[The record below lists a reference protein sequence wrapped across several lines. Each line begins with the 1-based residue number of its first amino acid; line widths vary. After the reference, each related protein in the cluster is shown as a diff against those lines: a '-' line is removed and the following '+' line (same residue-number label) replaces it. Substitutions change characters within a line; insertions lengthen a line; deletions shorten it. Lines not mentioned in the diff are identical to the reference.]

1 MKDMDRIYRGWVVT
15 ASTFVIL
22 FIVFGIS
29 YSFGIFFNS
38 LLREFGASRE
48 SISLIFSIH
57 IFILFISGA
66 FFGRLSDVMSPKI
79 VIGLGIALISFGLII
94 SSFAKEIWHLYISY
108 GVIFALGIGAAYIPS
123 ISTMQQWFI
132 ERGGTAAGI
141 ANTGIGFGSLAIAP
155 IAAHMNITI
164 GWRYSFIIFGVLSL
178 LVLTIAV
185 LFQTQPEDISGRGV
199 EFHFTDL
206 FRSRPFLLLFTAILL
221 GDISIYISIAH
232 IVPYAIDRGV
242 GDVMASTILG
252 MLGGAGIAGRFG
264 MGYLSDTLG
273 KDKGLI
279 ICFLGMGLVIIWLIM
294 AETYWM
300 FMLFSLVFGF
310 TYGGFVA
317 LLSPIAMDLFGRDNL
332 SSIIGALFAAAGIG
346 ALIGPT
352 MAGSLY
358 DSFGSYMIPFTIS
371 GISSLVAAGLMISLK
386 KSGDDCSLTPKY
398 PES

>member
-1 MKDMDRIYRGWVVT
+1 
-15 ASTFVIL
+15 
-22 FIVFGIS
+22 
-29 YSFGIFFNS
+29 
-38 LLREFGASRE
+38 
-48 SISLIFSIH
+48 
-57 IFILFISGA
+57 
-66 FFGRLSDVMSPKI
+66 
-79 VIGLGIALISFGLII
+79 
-94 SSFAKEIWHLYISY
+94 
-108 GVIFALGIGAAYIPS
+108 
-123 ISTMQQWFI
+123 
-132 ERGGTAAGI
+132 
-141 ANTGIGFGSLAIAP
+141 
-155 IAAHMNITI
+155 
-164 GWRYSFIIFGVLSL
+164 
-178 LVLTIAV
+178 
-185 LFQTQPEDISGRGV
+185 
-199 EFHFTDL
+199 
-206 FRSRPFLLLFTAILL
+206 
-221 GDISIYISIAH
+221 
-232 IVPYAIDRGV
+232 
-242 GDVMASTILG
+242 